1 MKPANILLRFALPL
15 VIFSS
20 YIPSSLHAQD
30 ELLDKMVELKVSR
43 QKLENV
49 LEQLCR
55 EGGFY
60 FSYKSS
66 ILKKD
71 RLVTLTLSES
81 TLREALTKVLGKQY
95 EFIET
100 GDYVVI
106 CKKDFTKKY
115 TWGGPE
121 MLHKKKL
128 TQGTSSST
136 KEESEETVRHIIED
150 MVNEKI
156 IASKDSFSWFGLDNG
171 QFVVDGKAVS
181 DSLHAIFRARY
192 IKPDGMGY
200 YYGPIKITGKGYF
213 LDKTDLN

>member
-1 MKPANILLRFALPL
+1 
-15 VIFSS
+15 
-20 YIPSSLHAQD
+20 LHAQD

-60 FSYKSS
+60 FSYNSS

-71 RLVTLTLSES
+71 RLVTVTLSES
-81 TLREALTKVLGKQY
+81 TLREVLTKVLGKQY
-95 EFIET
+95 DFIET

-106 CKKDFTKKY
+106 RKKDFDKKY

-121 MLHKKKL
+121 MFNKKKL
-128 TQGTSSST
+128 IQGTSSST
-136 KEESEETVRHIIED
+136 KEERGETVRHIIED

-156 IASKDSFSWFGLDNG
+156 VPSKDGFSWFGLDNG
-171 QFVVDGKAVS
+171 QFLVDGKPVS

-200 YYGPIKITGKGYF
+200 YYGPIQITGRGYF
-213 LDKTDLN
+213 LDKTDLNQ